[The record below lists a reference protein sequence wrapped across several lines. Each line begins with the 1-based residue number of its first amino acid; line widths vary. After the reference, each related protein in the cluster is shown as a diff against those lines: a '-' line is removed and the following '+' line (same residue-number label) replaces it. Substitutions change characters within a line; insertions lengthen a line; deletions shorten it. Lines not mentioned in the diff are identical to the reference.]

1 MIRAVPS
8 CLWTCEQRCSQQVK
22 MLLYYVGEEA
32 EAILTAFIRAAN
44 NRAEQQLAGDQWAN
58 RARTVAK
65 ANILLQMSHKR
76 SNLLPMPKEGALQFT
91 MLLQASLESDQRKS
105 PLSQQVIQEEMW
117 YDTFSTT
124 SVNCPYLFMY
134 LLSPTLYVGISLHKC
149 SDETLRLSQRQYNNN
164 DLSWYHVEFL
174 GCILIPVYPYPYT
187 IDRLSLYH
195 WRLSYVVSLY
205 FLVTCDSVQILSVAH
220 SIIIFRAWS
229 NDNTTKHNTVIVEAL
244 NNSYRQEH
252 LRPRMYAQ
260 GLREA
265 VTLGARES
273 DHHLFALSLLL
284 GRPIFMFHGFY
295 HTPPGSTHR
304 QLQLANTRDVHHLA
318 KKNLVLVSPPLFLA
332 TDLSTQM
339 IQLNF

>member
-1 MIRAVPS
+1 
-8 CLWTCEQRCSQQVK
+8 
-22 MLLYYVGEEA
+22 
-32 EAILTAFIRAAN
+32 
-44 NRAEQQLAGDQWAN
+44 
-58 RARTVAK
+58 
-65 ANILLQMSHKR
+65 
-76 SNLLPMPKEGALQFT
+76 MPKEGALQFT

-149 SDETLRLSQRQYNNN
+149 SDESLRLCQRQYNNN

-265 VTLGARES
+265 VTLDAWGS
-273 DHHLFALSLLL
+273 DHHLFALSLLF
-284 GRPIFMFHGFY
+284 GRPIFMFHSFY
-295 HTPPGSTHR
+295 HSPPGSTQTHNSN
-304 QLQLANTRDVHHLA
+304 LPTETCTTLLKD
-318 KKNLVLVSPPLFLA
+318 LVLVSPPWKCTFSFAA
-332 TDLSTQM
+332 TPLQPLYTVVGWITPTEHLSHW
-339 IQLNF
+339 